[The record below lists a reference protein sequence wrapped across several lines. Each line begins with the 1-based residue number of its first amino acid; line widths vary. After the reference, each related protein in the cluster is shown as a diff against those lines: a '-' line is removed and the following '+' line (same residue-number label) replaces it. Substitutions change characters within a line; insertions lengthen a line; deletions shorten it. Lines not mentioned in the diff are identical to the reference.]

1 MLDYI
6 REELQFL
13 VILLL
18 WVLVTIYFGPAI
30 YMVLPLSVFLFARRE
45 AWADA
50 VFGFLLILILS
61 DMTPDIFAMRKIK
74 TAKYAYIIAMSLVLF
89 IERRRFEPLARVF
102 PVFLPF
108 FVYSFFPLV
117 WSSEPIVGVSK
128 TISYGLLY
136 LIVPN
141 YVLSGYRRM
150 GWPFFRNLMYFIVTV
165 LLMSLLLRH
174 IQHWWVYIG
183 GRFRG
188 LFGNPNGLGIFT
200 FLVFMLFS
208 VIDHLNRDL
217 FPRFQKL
224 FIYGVIIY
232 FMLEC
237 GSRTALAATLM
248 FAAFGRV
255 FRLSQFIGFISIVTF
270 ILLLTF
276 IMANLDTIVIDLG
289 LQDTLR
295 LDTLDDASGR
305 YIAWRFA
312 WEHIQ
317 DFFIFG
323 GGFGND
329 EWIMRHNYA
338 YLRTLGHHGGVHN
351 SYLTMWFNC
360 GIMGLLIYFRSFFL
374 IFFKASKF
382 VPFAFAIMF
391 SVMFSVLYESWL
403 TGSLNPFTIILVVIL
418 TMLTEEEIVEWQ
430 THEHARRV
438 EQEEAAALPV
448 IAVAGGARS

>member
-13 VILLL
+13 IIVLL
-18 WVLVTIYFGPAI
+18 WVVVTIYMGLAI
-30 YMVLPLSVFLFARRE
+30 YLVLPLSVFLFARRE

-50 VFGFLLILILS
+50 MFGFLIILILS
-61 DMTPDIFAMRKIK
+61 DMNPALLPMRKIK
-74 TAKYAYIIAMSLVLF
+74 TAKYAYIIAMSIVVF
-89 IERRRFEPLARVF
+89 VERRRFEPLARVF
-102 PVFLPF
+102 TVFLPF
-108 FVYSFFPLV
+108 FAYTLFPII
-117 WSSEPIVGVSK
+117 WSSEPLMSISK

-136 LIVPN
+136 LIIPN
-141 YVLSGYRRM
+141 YVIISFRKM
-150 GWPFFRNLMYFIVTV
+150 GWIFFKNLMYFIVTI
-165 LLMSLLLRH
+165 LIASLLLKLGPS
-174 IQHWWVYIG
+174 WWAMIG

-188 LFGNPNGLGIFT
+188 IFGNPNGLGIFT
-200 FLVFMLFS
+200 FLIFMLFT
-208 VIDHLNRDL
+208 VINHLNDGL
-217 FPRFQKL
+217 FNRFQKIL
-224 FIYGVIIY
+224 IYGTIIY
-232 FMLEC
+232 FMFEC
-237 GSRTALAATLM
+237 GSRTALSATLM
-248 FAAFGRV
+248 FFVFSRV
-255 FRLSQFIGFISIVTF
+255 FRISQFIGFISITTF

-276 IMANLDTIVIDLG
+276 IMANLDTIVVDLG

-374 IFFKASKF
+374 IFFKASKR

-418 TMLTEEEIVEWQ
+418 TMLTEDEIAEWQ
-430 THEHARRV
+430 VFDQESTSEV
-438 EQEEAAALPV
+438 EGTSVPVTPALTFN
-448 IAVAGGARS
+448 IAQ